1 MGTPTGSQSNWRS
14 PPKGA
19 DRKMSESSAGRPGEQ
34 APVLPSELQVRQELV
49 GCYTGLYEAQAF
61 VVRPKDVEE
70 LREVFRVARA
80 SGRRVTMRGG
90 GHSFD
95 AQPIG
100 DDLVVSTERLNSIEL
115 LDDDRVRVGPG
126 ATWGEIFAKTQPHGL
141 VPAGTVTTEHATPG
155 GTLSADCLSRFSMA
169 YGKEGT
175 RADSFEL
182 VTPEGE
188 LLECSPPPA
197 EPSRG
202 EPTLGQRAFLG
213 VIGGFG
219 YLGAVVSITYQLL
232 RVGASEDG
240 RIGVRSFVRTYESFD
255 RLTRDLLP
263 DTEKANTEVS
273 DPNDP
278 EKLDAIW
285 SAILPAPRGAHR
297 MLLFTSAFTPDPERR
312 RMIQHRPKLLVR
324 VPFEWLMRVTWISR
338 RLWSVIFR
346 LGYNRDQY
354 IDDLEGFTFFM
365 DGNVRAKRAGK
376 WFGFKMRNIQQTFV
390 VPFDERGRHGWAA
403 GHDALVEWLERAQR
417 LLDERGLT
425 PTLLDVLF
433 LPRDEPFML
442 SSTAGG
448 PGFAVSYAFETSRRS
463 TLRRAE
469 EAFKDLADLLWE
481 DFGGRV
487 HLVKN
492 VFASKQTLAKMYGEG
507 AERFFALK
515 SELDPAGIL
524 RNDFLERTLGG
535 LE

>member
-1 MGTPTGSQSNWRS
+1 
-14 PPKGA
+14 
-19 DRKMSESSAGRPGEQ
+19 MSEFNAARPHEQ
-34 APVLPSELQVRQELV
+34 APVLPSGLQVTQERV

-100 DDLVVSTERLNSIEL
+100 DDLVISTERLNSIEL

-126 ATWGEIFAKTQPHGL
+126 ARWGEIFAATQPHGL

-182 VTPEGE
+182 LTPEGE

-202 EPTLGQRAFLG
+202 EPTRGQRAFLG

-285 SAILPAPRGAHR
+285 SAVLPAPRGAHR

-417 LLDERGLT
+417 LLDERDLT

-448 PGFAVSYAFETSRRS
+448 PGFAVSYAFETSRQSR
-463 TLRRAE
+463 LDGAR
-469 EAFKDLADLLWE
+469 EAFNELADLLWE

-492 VFASKQTLAKMYGEG
+492 VCASQQTLAKMYGEG
-507 AERFFALK
+507 IGRFLALK
-515 SELDPAGIL
+515 RELDPAWIL
-524 RNDFLERTLGG
+524 NNDFLEQHFGELVSEDRARG
-535 LE
+535 EQ

>member
-1 MGTPTGSQSNWRS
+1 
-14 PPKGA
+14 
-19 DRKMSESSAGRPGEQ
+19 MSESSAARPTQQ
-34 APVLPSELQVRQELV
+34 AAVLPPELRVKQERV
-49 GCYTGLYEAQAF
+49 GCYTGLYEADAS
-61 VVRPKDVEE
+61 VVRPKNVEE
-70 LREVFRVARA
+70 LREVFRFARE
-80 SGRRVTMRGG
+80 SPREVQVTIRGG

-100 DDLVVSTERLNSIEL
+100 NDLVVSTERLNSIEL
-115 LDDDRVRVGPG
+115 LDGDRVRVGPG
-126 ATWGEIFAKTQPHGL
+126 ATWGEIFAATQRHGL

-169 YGKEGT
+169 YGKEGKT
-175 RADSFEL
+175 AESFEL
-182 VTPEGE
+182 LTPQGE
-188 LLECSPPPA
+188 LLHCSPPP
-197 EPSRG
+197 EESSWD
-202 EPTLGQRAFLG
+202 ELTLEQRAFRG
-213 VIGGFG
+213 AIGGFG
-219 YLGAVVSITYQLL
+219 YLGAVVSITYRLL

-240 RIGVRSFVRTYESFD
+240 RIGVRSFAGTYESFD
-255 RLTRDLLP
+255 RLTHDLLP
-263 DTEKANTEVS
+263 KTEKAAMEDS

-278 EKLDAIW
+278 QKLDAIW
-285 SAILPAPRGAHR
+285 SVILPAPHGAHR
-297 MLLFTSAFTPDPERR
+297 MILFTSAFTPDPERR

-346 LGYNRDQY
+346 IGFNREQY
-354 IDDLEGFTFFM
+354 VDDLEGFTFFM
-365 DGNVRAKRAGK
+365 DGNARAKRAGK
-376 WFGFKMRNIQQTFV
+376 SFHFKMRNIQQTFV
-390 VPFDERGRHGWAA
+390 VPFDETGGQGWQA
-403 GHDALVEWLERAQR
+403 GHDALLEWLKKAQR
-417 LLDERGLT
+417 LLDERDLT

-433 LPRDEPFML
+433 LPRDEPFIL

-463 TLRRAE
+463 RLDGAR
-469 EAFKDLADLLWE
+469 EAFNELADLLWE

-535 LE
+535 LR

>member
-1 MGTPTGSQSNWRS
+1 
-14 PPKGA
+14 
-19 DRKMSESSAGRPGEQ
+19 MSEFSAARPPAQ
-34 APVLPSELQVRQELV
+34 APVLPSGLQVTQELV

-80 SGRRVTMRGG
+80 SRRRVTMRGG

-115 LDDDRVRVGPG
+115 LDGDRVRVGPG
-126 ATWGEIFAKTQPHGL
+126 ATWGEIFAKTQRCGL

-169 YGKEGT
+169 YGKEGKT
-175 RADSFEL
+175 AESFEL
-182 VTPEGE
+182 LTPEGE
-188 LLECSPPPA
+188 LLNCSPPPK
-197 EPSRG
+197 ESSWD
-202 EPTLGQRAFLG
+202 ELTLEQRAFRG

-219 YLGAVVSITYQLL
+219 YLGAVVSITYRLL
-232 RVGASEDG
+232 RVGADKHG
-240 RIGVRSFVRTYESFD
+240 RIGVRSFAGTYESFD
-255 RLTRDLLP
+255 RLTHDLLP
-263 DTEKANTEVS
+263 KTEKAAMEDS

-278 EKLDAIW
+278 QKLDAIW
-285 SAILPAPRGAHR
+285 SAILPAPHGAHR
-297 MLLFTSAFTPDPERR
+297 MILFTSAFTPDPERR

-346 LGYNRDQY
+346 IGFNREQY
-354 IDDLEGFTFFM
+354 VDDLEGFTFFM

-376 WFGFKMRNIQQTFV
+376 WFRFKMRNIQQTFV
-390 VPFDERGRHGWAA
+390 VPFDEKGGHGWEA
-403 GHDALVEWLERAQR
+403 GRDALLEWLEKAQR
-417 LLDERGLT
+417 LLDARGLT
-425 PTLLDVLF
+425 PTLHDVLF

-448 PGFAVSYAFETSRRS
+448 PGFAVSYAFETSRQSR
-463 TLRRAE
+463 LDGAR
-469 EAFKDLADLLWE
+469 EAFNELADLLWE

-492 VFASKQTLAKMYGEG
+492 VCASQQTLAKMYGEG
-507 AERFFALK
+507 IGRFLALK
-515 SELDPAGIL
+515 RELDPAWIL
-524 RNDFLERTLGG
+524 NNDFLEQHFGELVSEARARGG
-535 LE
+535 Q